1 MSKNI
6 FLYVGNSLCTRAK
19 ACVRRHSPAYVARV
33 SETKQN
39 KTKNKKQKKKEASF
53 LQLWLKFGMNLT
65 SSRRRSIPHFFTIKS
80 LTWYIFKHT
89 KIPWEKYKI
98 H

>member
-39 KTKNKKQKKKEASF
+39 KTKNKKQKKRG
-53 LQLWLKFGMNLT
+53 KFSAIMAEVWNE
-65 SSRRRSIPHFFTIKS
+65 SHIV
-80 LTWYIFKHT
+80 
-89 KIPWEKYKI
+89 
-98 H
+98 